1 MANSINRSHGE
12 TQTQERNG
20 IDLERGPAAP
30 VTGDEEQPDA
40 SADKS
45 SRWDIPKKF
54 TLTGTMTSVSY
65 GYARDKRIWKAI
77 GFGLLSAH
85 SAEKAAESWPKD
97 PESAA
102 TSVVNTLGTAVWSA
116 GIGTGNRIAQTV
128 GPAINFT
135 ANITSAALRYHQGKE
150 GWGRELI
157 DAAEMAA
164 FTGAGY
170 TEHPVARTLAFGSAS
185 LGFFVDATKDK
196 ALVAHGIGAGAWAVG
211 AALKSDTV
219 QAVGAGVV
227 AAAEAAR
234 LAYPLYEKYAQKP
247 ASEAAPQQPGVE
259 LAPLQSS
266 AVQNSA
272 VQSSAP
278 TPEPPARAA
287 AHLPPPP
294 GAAASNSVAP
304 SAPTPV
310 TSAVPSPVTSAAS
323 TPFVSA
329 QSTPIPSRAPSPVA
343 PEAPS
348 PTASA
353 ASTPYVSAQS
363 TPIPSRAPSPV
374 TSEARSSIAS
384 RYAPPTPESRPQS
397 VPGDTS
403 SRPSTPRA
411 WTPVPAQAAAMR
423 SR

>member
-1 MANSINRSHGE
+1 MADSINRSHGE
-12 TQTQERNG
+12 TQAQERNG
-20 IDLERGPAAP
+20 IDLERGSAAP
-30 VTGDEEQPDA
+30 VTSDEAQPDA

-45 SRWDIPKKF
+45 SRWDVPKKI

-85 SAEKAAESWPKD
+85 SAEKAAENWPKD

-102 TSVVNTLGTAVWSA
+102 ASVVNTLGTAVWSA
-116 GIGTGNRIAQTV
+116 GIGTGSRIAQTV

-185 LGFFVDATKDK
+185 AGFFVDATKDK

-234 LAYPLYEKYAQKP
+234 LAYPLYEKYVQKP
-247 ASEAAPQQPGVE
+247 APEAAQQQPGVE
-259 LAPLQSS
+259 LAPVQNS

-272 VQSSAP
+272 PA
-278 TPEPPARAA
+278 PEPPVRAA
-287 AHLPPPP
+287 AYLPTPPV
-294 GAAASNSVAP
+294 AAASNSVAP
-304 SAPTPV
+304 SAPNPV
-310 TSAVPSPVTSAAS
+310 TSVVPSPATSAAS

-348 PTASA
+348 PTVST
-353 ASTPYVSAQS
+353 ASTPFVSAQS

-374 TSEARSSIAS
+374 ASEARSSIAS

-397 VPGDTS
+397 VPGGSS
-403 SRPSTPRA
+403 SRPSTPQQA
-411 WTPVPAQAAAMR
+411 WTPVPAQAAAR
-423 SR
+423 THSR